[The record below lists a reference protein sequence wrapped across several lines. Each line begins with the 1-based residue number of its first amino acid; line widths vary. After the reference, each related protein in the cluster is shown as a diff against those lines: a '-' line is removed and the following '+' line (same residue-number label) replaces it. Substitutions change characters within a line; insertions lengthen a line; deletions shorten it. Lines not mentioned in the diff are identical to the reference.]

1 MKSFALALC
10 VLSIACFVTGCVM
23 PMTTPVHAGLIT
35 MNVKGPAAGVDNSVA
50 CSKVGEA
57 TAQGIICFAQ
67 GDASIKAAMDAGGI
81 KKVHHVDTETFS
93 VLGVYTQVKT
103 IVYGE

>member
-1 MKSFALALC
+1 MKSFAVALA
-10 VLSIACFVTGCVM
+10 VLSVACFVTGCVM

-35 MNVKGPAAGVDNSVA
+35 MNVKGPAAGVDNSVSCA
-50 CSKVGEA
+50 KVGEA

-67 GDASIKAAMDAGGI
+67 GDASIKAAMDNGGI

-93 VLGVYTQVKT
+93 VLGVYTMTKT